1 MEIYIYGDGKGQW
14 FKGISPTGRP
24 QFVDDYLQ
32 AAYVTLE
39 DRDYCQGLGLR
50 LFVFEV
56 SLPKPV
62 NCPDAAAPEHVPGR
76 SKEDPFKA
84 WEVHPM
90 DLFGER

>member
-39 DRDYCQGLGLR
+39 DRDYCRSLGLQ

-62 NCPDAAAPEHVPGR
+62 NCPDAAASGHVPWR
-76 SKEDPFKA
+76 SKEDSFKA
-84 WEVHPM
+84 WEVHSM